1 MNELQR
7 EWIWHMA
14 TRQNW
19 AIIFPRPAAARHINN
34 QSGCN
39 ANEYAWQFP
48 HAWNISPVFPPSSR
62 RPHHAQITTSNN
74 CPLQRS
80 VPLDARFTSQYIE
93 DAPKMSAILFFLV
106 WLPRYNGI
114 WPNIMFANK
123 NKSISHSIGDAEVFF
138 LREMKKAMNT
148 RDKTMR
154 GVRILMHENE

>member
-1 MNELQR
+1 MNCNENEFGIWRRVRIERSFSLGQR
-7 EWIWHMA
+7 QPVTSTTNRDVMLMSTHDNFRMPEIS
-14 TRQNW
+14 
-19 AIIFPRPAAARHINN
+19 RP
-34 QSGCN
+34 
-39 ANEYAWQFP
+39 F
-48 HAWNISPVFPPSSR
+48 FPPSSR